1 MPNRDSGSSTPTS
14 TARLVPCLMIRG
26 GRVCLPAE
34 EGPQPALDSS
44 GQSPDILDLADH
56 LASVYKRV
64 YVVDLDGI
72 EHDRPQL
79 DYLQEIAKSGDTWVD
94 AGVRTGDQAIDILVT
109 GAQRA
114 VLSSGRLQSLKEL
127 RRAWRLSQDLV
138 FEIEVNHGAT
148 DGRPPDFASLPPG
161 TIAEEV
167 RAIGIAELIVSPRG
181 EDVDW
186 AQVRALSVVS
196 PVWVD
201 GSFER
206 TEVSRIAE
214 NGAAGG
220 IFHIAR
226 ELAAWPLPSST
237 PEPPLS

>member
-1 MPNRDSGSSTPTS
+1 MLNREAGPSPSASS
-14 TARLVPCLMIRG
+14 ARLVPCLMIRG

-34 EGPQPALDSS
+34 DGPLPALDST

-72 EHDRPQL
+72 EHNRPQL

-94 AGVRTGDQAIDILVT
+94 AGVQTGDQAIDILVT

-114 VLSSGRLQSLKEL
+114 VLSSGRLQSLREV

-138 FEIEVNHGAT
+138 FEIELSQGST
-148 DGRPPDFASLPPG
+148 SGRAPDFSSVPPI
-161 TIAEEV
+161 TLAEGVKE
-167 RAIGIAELIVSPRG
+167 IGITDLVLSPRG
-181 EDVDW
+181 ENVDW
-186 AQVRALSVVS
+186 AQVRALSVLS
-196 PVWVD
+196 SVWVN
-201 GSFER
+201 GSFETQEADR
-206 TEVSRIAE
+206 VVQ

-226 ELAAWPLPSST
+226 ELAAWPLSSGTSET
-237 PEPPLS
+237 PLP